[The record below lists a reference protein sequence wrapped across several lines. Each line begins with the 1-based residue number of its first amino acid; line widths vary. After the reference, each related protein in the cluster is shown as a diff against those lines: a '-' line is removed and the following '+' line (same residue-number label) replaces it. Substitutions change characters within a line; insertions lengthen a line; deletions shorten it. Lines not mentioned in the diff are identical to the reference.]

1 MKQGVVAHHP
11 WKSEGFGSSRLWEQ
25 SWSQQLFSKQAAG
38 GNAFIPDAVSPWK
51 EEENVISGKGQQEIS
66 WVSFLCHPP
75 SLSPAPAIHVEPG
88 AECRNQ
94 LGKVGKAL
102 GCIRE
107 YPESGKKWNEACLI
121 PLPRPHCCVVPSGA
135 RIQTHSSPSF
145 LEED

>member
-51 EEENVISGKGQQEIS
+51 EEENVISGRGSRRSHGFPFCVTLPVCPQPLQFMWSQELSAEIS
-66 WVSFLCHPP
+66 WEKWAKPW
-75 SLSPAPAIHVEPG
+75 G
-88 AECRNQ
+88 ASENI
-94 LGKVGKAL
+94 LKV
-102 GCIRE
+102 
-107 YPESGKKWNEACLI
+107 GKKWNEACLI